1 MSDTSTL
8 LILERKIQD
17 LEFDLRLHARST
29 ALSEL
34 KCRRLQEEIEA
45 FKLLYPEEYSA
56 TLEQLRKKKETL
68 RVRKRSVL

>member
-1 MSDTSTL
+1 MSDKST
-8 LILERKIQD
+8 IIALERKIQD
-17 LEFDLRLHARST
+17 LEFDLRLHARSVT
-29 ALSEL
+29 LSALQC
-34 KCRRLQEEIEA
+34 KKLQEKIEA